1 MKRITKLNKILSLV
15 LALVMVFAFSVPA
28 FASGGQGSGNQDNPT
43 MAGNS
48 SSGFQLGFHDPYI
61 DMSAAHGRDGTQ
73 EGKETAY
80 FDIQDTYYDSRED
93 ISFTVGLNPCGGQ
106 KNFTDVDFSGMY
118 IYSTAD
124 KDTRIANY
132 EKGESGPITVS
143 ELKTV
148 STDECAYS
156 VANERHV
163 VITIKG
169 GTLAMDGR
177 YRLVIPGTVKS
188 SNEKM
193 LGVNLEV
200 TFDTGVRS
208 SEPEKLYDGT
218 YLLRTSGDF
227 DWFAN
232 AINEKTIPLDS
243 DAKLMNSIDLSYNK
257 TFIGRFTRDNGYKAK
272 YTGTFDGNGYTLTLN
287 IFNMSSSGF
296 ATSGVFNYLGEG
308 AVVKNLTVDGKVS
321 TGDDYGICSHVGG
334 IVAFADG
341 SVTIE
346 NCVNNAEVYAPCA
359 SLVGGIIGSGNDIT
373 IIDCV
378 NNGKVT
384 GYRNVGGIIGEL
396 VFMDNKVSLIKNC
409 VNYGDLVS
417 PDKNFVLGENEDG
430 SISYADHI
438 WSDSIGGIVGSTYV
452 LAPLNENPD
461 RTGIVTNCVNYGDIY
476 TPVSAGGIIG
486 EGTWGGPKTVENCYN
501 AGDIIF
507 SRTDSLYKND
517 YRVIIGGIAGQLNG
531 KLLYSYNS
539 GKITM
544 LTTPKENYIGA
555 VYATRTSD
563 TFANNAFAL
572 EGTYS
577 ALTSNGETANMKFLT
592 PDELKTDSV
601 LLKDGRFV
609 SDSTS
614 ENPLNDGYPILPFQ
628 TKAESVEIADDKL
641 DITEGDKVM
650 LDLKKS
656 PEGSIVGTLE
666 WTSSDETVATVENGV
681 VTALK
686 QGTTI
691 ITLKDPATG
700 SEDTVEIKVTCNHDI
715 ISVVTKKATCEESGF
730 ENLSCS
736 KCDYTLE
743 GNVIPKT
750 GHKISDWKYNDE
762 KHYKVCLNEGC
773 TAVFEEGDHESG
785 RKQAATTTKKATCRV
800 CGAEYGD
807 LLPTGWVLRDG
818 SYYYYDSTGTL
829 TTGWQIINGKYYYLD
844 PDNGGKMVTG
854 WARINGKWYYMNKWG
869 AMVTG
874 WARINGKWYYMNKW
888 GAMVTGWAQISGK
901 WYYMNSSGAMVTGW
915 AQINGKWYYMSS
927 SGAMLTGWQR
937 IGGKWYY
944 MNSSGAMLT
953 GTQRINGK
961 YYRFNSSGV
970 WIA

>member
-1 MKRITKLNKILSLV
+1 MKRITKLNKILSLI
-15 LALVMVFAFSVPA
+15 LALVMVFAFSIPA
-28 FASGGQGSGNQDNPT
+28 FAGGGQGTGNQDNPT
-43 MAGNS
+43 MAGNG

-61 DMSAAHGRDGTQ
+61 DMSAAHGYDGTQ
-73 EGKETAY
+73 VGKETAY
-80 FDIQDTYYDSRED
+80 FDIENEIFDSRED
-93 ISFTVGLNPCGGQ
+93 ISFTIGLNPCGGQ
-106 KNFTDVDFSGMY
+106 KNFNDVDFSGMY

-124 KDTRIANY
+124 ADKIPVVTY
-132 EKGESGPITVS
+132 VKGESDCPITVS
-143 ELKTV
+143 ELKRV
-148 STDECAYS
+148 STEECPYS
-156 VANERHV
+156 VSNERHA

-169 GTLAMDGR
+169 NTLDMDGR
-177 YRLVIPGTVKS
+177 YRLVIPGTSQS
-188 SNEKM
+188 SNGKK
-193 LGVNLEV
+193 LGVTLEV

-218 YLLRTSGDF
+218 YLLRTSGEF

-232 AINEKTIPLDS
+232 ALNEKTIPLNS
-243 DAKLMNSIDLSYNK
+243 NVKLMNSIDLSYNK
-257 TFIGRFTRDNGYKAK
+257 TFIGRFTENNGYKRR

-321 TGDDYGICSHVGG
+321 TGDDYGVCSHVGG

-341 SVTIE
+341 SVTIK

-359 SLVGGIIGSGNDIT
+359 SYVGGIIGSGNDIT
-373 IIDCV
+373 IVDCV
-378 NNGKVT
+378 NNGRVT

-396 VFMDNKVSLIKNC
+396 VFMNNKVSLIKNC

-417 PDKNFVLGENEDG
+417 PDKLLVLYGEDG
-430 SISYADHI
+430 ISDGYHI

-452 LAPLNENPD
+452 LAPLSENPD
-461 RTGIVTNCVNYGDIY
+461 RTGIVTNCVNYGNIY

-486 EGTWGGPKTVENCYN
+486 EGTYGGPKTVENCYN

-577 ALTSNGETANMKFLT
+577 TLSSNGETANMKFLT
-592 PDELKTDSV
+592 PDELKTDST
-601 LLKDGRFV
+601 LLKDGRFI

-681 VTALK
+681 VTTLK

-691 ITLKDPATG
+691 ITLKDPVTG
-700 SEDTVEIKVTCNHDI
+700 SEDTIEIKVTCNHDI
-715 ISVVTKKATCEESGF
+715 ISVVTKKATCEEDGF

-736 KCDYTLE
+736 KCDYKLD
-743 GNVIPKT
+743 GSPIPKT
-750 GHKISDWKYNDE
+750 GHNISDWKYDDE

-773 TAVFEEGDHESG
+773 TVVFEEGKHESG
-785 RKQAATTTKKATCRV
+785 PKHAATSTKKATCRV

-807 LLPTGWVLRDG
+807 LLPTGWVQDG
-818 SYYYYDSTGTL
+818 ADYYYYDSDGKL
-829 TTGWQIINGKYYYLD
+829 VTGWTEIDGSHYYLD
-844 PDNGGKMVTG
+844 PEKDGKMITGWQQIGGNWYYFNQWGKMVTG
-854 WARINGKWYYMNKWG
+854 WI
-869 AMVTG
+869 
-874 WARINGKWYYMNKW
+874 
-888 GAMVTGWAQISGK
+888 QISGK
-901 WYYMNSSGAMVTGW
+901 WYYFNQWGKMVTGW
-915 AQINGKWYYMSS
+915 VQISGKWYYFNS
-927 SGAMLTGWQR
+927 SGAMLTGWQQLSGKWYYFNSSGAMLTGWQQ

-944 MNSSGAMLT
+944 FNSSGVMLT

-970 WIA
+970 WVA